1 MCFFGLPFDLPFS
14 CATASVVP
22 RANAAFPLSQ
32 VGDGLEI
39 YVVLAKN
46 SDSLQGLQTIRD
58 IQELT
63 SNNDGERTFVIRK
76 ELKKD

>member
-1 MCFFGLPFDLPFS
+1 LLKFSFFL
-14 CATASVVP
+14 
-22 RANAAFPLSQ
+22 LSQ

-46 SDSLQGLQTIRD
+46 STSLQGLQSIRG
-58 IQELT
+58 IQEVT
-63 SNNDGERTFVIRK
+63 SKSDGERTFVIRK

>member
-1 MCFFGLPFDLPFS
+1 MFFGLPFDL
-14 CATASVVP
+14 ATAVP
-22 RANAAFPLSQ
+22 RTNAPFPLLQ

-46 SDSLQGLQTIRD
+46 SDSLQGLQAIRD
-58 IQELT
+58 IQEVT